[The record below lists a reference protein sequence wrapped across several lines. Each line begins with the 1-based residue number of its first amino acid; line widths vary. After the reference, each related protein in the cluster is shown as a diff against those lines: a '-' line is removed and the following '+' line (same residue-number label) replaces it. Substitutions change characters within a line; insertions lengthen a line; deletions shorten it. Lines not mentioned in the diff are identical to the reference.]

1 MTYLLIGASS
11 GLGRALADKLAK
23 EKKNLIIV
31 SRDDR
36 DLTAM
41 KSDLEIKYYIKVEK
55 IALDFSSFEELNH
68 KLLKKNI
75 FQNLNGILFPV
86 GLMHEKDNFNLTEA
100 DLKRITFANYLS
112 IVQTINYSRRH
123 SNINNFSIVGFG
135 SVSGLIGRNL
145 NISYAAAKRS
155 LESFFESMAFEE
167 KLKNTN
173 IQFYTLGYLDTNLAF
188 GKELILPKG
197 STFKLANIV
206 FKNLNVN
213 FKKTYYPLFW
223 SVISFIL
230 KIIPFSI
237 LIRLCKILIK

>member
-1 MTYLLIGASS
+1 MIYLIIGASS
-11 GLGRALADKLAK
+11 GLGRALAAKFAK

-41 KSDLEIKYYIKVEK
+41 KSDLEIKYNVKVEK
-55 IALDFSSFEELNH
+55 IALDFSSFEELNQ
-68 KLLKKNI
+68 KLFKKSI

-86 GLMHEKDNFNLTEA
+86 GLMYEKDNFDINEV
-100 DLKRITFANYLS
+100 DLKKIIFANYLS
-112 IVQTINYSRRH
+112 IAHTINYASKH
-123 SNINNFSIVGFG
+123 SNMNDFSVVGFG

-145 NISYAAAKRS
+145 NMSYAAAKRS

-167 KLKNTN
+167 KLKNIK

-188 GKELILPKG
+188 GKDLVLPKG
-197 STFKLANIV
+197 STIKLANIV
-206 FKNLNVN
+206 YKSLKFN

-223 SVISFIL
+223 IIIAFFL
-230 KIIPFSI
+230 KNIPFSI
-237 LIRLCKILIK
+237 LIRLYKILIK